1 MGLTSLVPVS
11 QTEVIGSWNW
21 KERKRDGEGCESLRR
36 SSETCKAFTEGLERL
51 LCQICP
57 RELR

>member
-1 MGLTSLVPVS
+1 MGLTSLVPDPDRS
-11 QTEVIGSWNW
+11 NRQLESW
-21 KERKRDGEGCESLRR
+21 KEKKKDGEGCESLRR